1 MASGA
6 HDLGGLQ
13 GFGPIDS
20 EDDEPIFHAEWE
32 RRVLGMMITS
42 GYRMISMRPAIENIE
57 PETYLK
63 SSYYE
68 RWLIAL
74 ETGLV
79 DRGVISQE
87 ELTSRAV
94 DFVEPASTPSR
105 NDDPGM
111 AEEVLRRQYSQRSER
126 HSGTPR
132 FKPGDRVLV
141 HSEQKARHTRVPRY
155 VRGKLGLVQSVRG
168 VYELLDL
175 KVEGVSVPEPVYSI
189 RFDARELWGERKEG
203 NGSVCIDLWDSY
215 LEAQL

>member
-1 MASGA
+1 MASGV
-6 HDLGGLQ
+6 HDIGGLQ
-13 GFGPIDS
+13 GFGVIDS
-20 EDDEPIFHAEWE
+20 KDDETTFHAEWE
-32 RRVLGMMITS
+32 RRVFGMMITS
-42 GYRMISMRPAIENIE
+42 GHRMISMRPDIENID

-68 RWLIAL
+68 LWLIAL

-94 DFVEPASTPSR
+94 DFVEPASAPSR
-105 NDDPGM
+105 NDDPGLTD
-111 AEEVLRRQYSQRSER
+111 EVLKRRYSQRSKR
-126 HSGTPR
+126 YSGTPR

-168 VYELLDL
+168 VYELIDL

>member
-20 EDDEPIFHAEWE
+20 KDDEPIFHAEWE

-42 GYRMISMRPAIENIE
+42 GHRMISMRPAIENIE

-94 DFVEPASTPSR
+94 DFVDPASTPSR

-141 HSEQKARHTRVPRY
+141 HCEQKARHTRIPRY

-168 VYELLDL
+168 VYELLDF
-175 KVEGVSVPEPVYSI
+175 KVEGVSVPEPVYSV